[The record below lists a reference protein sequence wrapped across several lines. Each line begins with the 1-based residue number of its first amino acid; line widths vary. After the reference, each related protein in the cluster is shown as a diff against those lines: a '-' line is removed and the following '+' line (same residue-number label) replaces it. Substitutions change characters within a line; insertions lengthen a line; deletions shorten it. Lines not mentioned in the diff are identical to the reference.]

1 MSDHPQTAYITR
13 MRLAALA
20 VAAIFA
26 AGCGGNTASRPSSAQ
41 LQAINHNQRGIRLET
56 QGEHERALEEFG
68 AALRLNAAIDNRDG
82 AMVALVNSAR
92 VHRLRGNLNEA
103 RAHIDRAIKMAS
115 PGSEIYA
122 EASFEKSLISLASGN
137 PDEALKW
144 ARAALDA
151 DKGENRGGRLNLVA
165 RITFQRGNVEEA
177 RQSVGEALKFNQEK
191 GKRAEEANSH
201 RLLGDIHSALK
212 RPQEAIRYYSKA
224 LTIDKELGKSARI
237 AADLRDLAGQSV
249 AAGDT
254 GQGERYWRRAFEVS
268 TNSGDP
274 RGAAGDLLEMAR
286 LLAEKGDKTGAEQL
300 LADRDRMLKS
310 LEHTGEPV
318 PWISP

>member
-1 MSDHPQTAYITR
+1 MQ
-13 MRLAALA
+13 LAALA
-20 VAAIFA
+20 VATLFA
-26 AGCGGNTASRPSSAQ
+26 ASCGGNIASRPSSAQ

-82 AMVALVNSAR
+82 TMVALVNSAR

-122 EASFEKSLISLASGN
+122 EASFEKALISLASDN

-144 ARAALDA
+144 ASAALDA
-151 DKGENRGGRLNLVA
+151 DKGENRGGRLNLIA

-177 RQSVGEALKFNQEK
+177 RQMLGEALKFNQEK

-212 RPQEAIRYYSKA
+212 RPQEAIISYGKA
-224 LTIDKELGKSARI
+224 LTIDKELGKSTKI
-237 AADLRDLAGQSV
+237 ADDLRGLAGQSV

-254 GQGERYWRRAFEVS
+254 GQGERYWLRAFEVS
-268 TNSGDP
+268 TNGGDL
-274 RGAAGDLLEMAR
+274 RGAAGDLLEIAR
-286 LLAEKGDKTGAEQL
+286 LLAEKGDKPGAEQL
-300 LADRDRMLKS
+300 LADHDRMLKS
-310 LEHTGEPV
+310 LERAGEPV

>member
-1 MSDHPQTAYITR
+1 MSDRLWTTYITG
-13 MRLAALA
+13 MQLAALA
-20 VAAIFA
+20 VATLFA
-26 AGCGGNTASRPSSAQ
+26 AGCGGNAALRPSSAQ

-56 QGEHERALEEFG
+56 EGDHGRALEEFD

-92 VHRLRGNLNEA
+92 VHRLRGNPDEA

-115 PGSEIYA
+115 PDSEIYA
-122 EASFEKSLISLASGN
+122 EASFEKALISLASGN

-151 DKGENRGGRLNLVA
+151 DKGENRGGRLNLLA

-177 RQSVGEALKFNQEK
+177 RQTADEALKFNSEH
-191 GKRAEEANSH
+191 GRRAEEANSH

-212 RPQEAIRYYSKA
+212 RPQEAIGYYSKA

-237 AADLRDLAGQSV
+237 AADLRGLAGQSV

-268 TNSGDP
+268 ANGGDL

-286 LLAEKGDKTGAEQL
+286 LLNDKGDKPGAEQL

-310 LEHTGEPV
+310 LERAGEPV
-318 PWISP
+318 P